1 MRPEFLNDRVQST
14 GISNVSAVSPTADAP
29 LPEAAPQASG
39 SLSHGLP
46 ARDLYELLAVIIGV
60 CESLAENLSDCPQH
74 AELAR
79 VGILAADRAADLV
92 ASLRSPADHDAPVG
106 AAHPRKVL
114 VVEDD
119 PDLLMLLTTAFAR
132 EGFQTFSAR
141 NGRVGVEMVKTL
153 KPDLMV
159 TDIIMPEMEGIGAIL
174 EARRCSPATKVIAIS
189 GGGHYGRSQNF
200 LVWAHELGADEVL
213 AKPFRMSSLIM
224 AARVVLDR
232 PPSNL
237 TMTSLGEDTEPVT
250 PRPRRLA
257 ASR

>member
-1 MRPEFLNDRVQST
+1 MRPEFLNDRILPRQNPHVST
-14 GISNVSAVSPTADAP
+14 APPTVDAP

-39 SLSHGLP
+39 SPS
-46 ARDLYELLAVIIGV
+46 RDLYELLAVIIGV

-92 ASLRSPADHDAPVG
+92 ANLRMNTFTEDAPAG
-106 AAHPRKVL
+106 AEHPRKVL

-119 PDLLMLLTTAFAR
+119 PDLLMLLTAAFVR
-132 EGFQTFSAR
+132 EGFQTFSAP
-141 NGRVGVEMVKTL
+141 NGRLGVEMVKTL

-159 TDIIMPEMEGIGAIL
+159 TDIVMPEMEGIGAIL

-200 LVWAHELGADEVL
+200 LVWAQELGADEVL

-232 PPSNL
+232 PPF
-237 TMTSLGEDTEPVT
+237 TPGEDAEPIA
-250 PRPRRLA
+250 PEPRRLA
-257 ASR
+257 TAR